1 MVEKTCNME
10 VREKVKQLFTEYL
23 TKRKHRK
30 TPERYAILDMIY
42 SINGHFNIE
51 SLYTMMEETAKFRV
65 SRATLYNTLILLL
78 DAHLVVKHQFGS
90 TSQYEKCFNQG
101 THHHMI
107 CTRCGKVTEFQNEQL
122 QADIEGMKLPRFRQT
137 HYSLYVYG
145 LCRKCQRK
153 QVVKLNN
160 PKAASGKNPATYSD
174 KASDTGN
181 TKAKAGEQARKK
193 TKETNKK

>member
-1 MVEKTCNME
+1 MVDNTRDIE

-42 SINGHFNIE
+42 SLDGHFNIE
-51 SLYTMMEETAKFRV
+51 SLYTLMEETAKFRV

-78 DAHLVVKHQFGS
+78 DAHLVVKHQFG
-90 TSQYEKCFNQG
+90 TMSQYEKCYDQV

-107 CTRCGKVTEFQNEQL
+107 CTQCGKVTEFQNAQL
-122 QADIEGMKLPRFRQT
+122 QTDIESAKLSRFKQT

-145 LCRKCQRK
+145 LCSKCQWK
-153 QVVKLNN
+153 QNMAYFEIAVESSSLFKLDNRI
-160 PKAASGKNPATYSD
+160 T
-174 KASDTGN
+174 
-181 TKAKAGEQARKK
+181 Q
-193 TKETNKK
+193 KEK

>member
-1 MVEKTCNME
+1 MVKTNNMDI
-10 VREKVKQLFTEYL
+10 REKVKQLFTEYL

-42 SINGHFNIE
+42 SIDGHFNID

-78 DAHLVVKHQFGS
+78 DAHLVVKHQFGT
-90 TSQYEKCFNQG
+90 TSQYEKCFNQE

-107 CTRCGKVTEFQNEQL
+107 CTQCGKVTEFNNEQL
-122 QADIEGMKLPRFRQT
+122 QTDIEGAKLPRFRQT

-145 LCRKCQRK
+145 LCSRCQWK
-153 QVVKLNN
+153 QAMKLNSIKRQSKAESASKAVVKS
-160 PKAASGKNPATYSD
+160 KAD
-174 KASDTGN
+174 
-181 TKAKAGEQARKK
+181 AKDKK
-193 TKETNKK
+193 TLTKKKKQKINKNIKK

>member
-1 MVEKTCNME
+1 MVDNTRDME

-42 SINGHFNIE
+42 SLDGHFNIE
-51 SLYTMMEETAKFRV
+51 SLYTLMEETAKFRV

-78 DAHLVVKHQFGS
+78 DAHLVVKHQFG
-90 TSQYEKCFNQG
+90 TMSQYEKCYDQV

-107 CTRCGKVTEFQNEQL
+107 CTQCGKVTEFQNAQL
-122 QADIEGMKLPRFRQT
+122 QTDIESAKLSRFKQT

-145 LCRKCQRK
+145 LCSKCQWKQNMELSRLRRSANKALGNSGEKGKKAVVNKRK
-153 QVVKLNN
+153 QKSI
-160 PKAASGKNPATYSD
+160 K
-174 KASDTGN
+174 
-181 TKAKAGEQARKK
+181 
-193 TKETNKK
+193 

>member
-1 MVEKTCNME
+1 MVEKTRNME

-42 SINGHFNIE
+42 SLSGHFNIE

-78 DAHLVVKHQFGS
+78 DAHLVVKHQFGT
-90 TSQYEKCFNQG
+90 TSQYEKCFNKE

-107 CTRCGKVTEFQNEQL
+107 CTQCGRVTEFHNEQL
-122 QADIEGMKLPRFRQT
+122 QADIEGAKLPRFRQT

-145 LCRKCQRK
+145 LCSKCQWK
-153 QVVKLNN
+153 QNLNLKKILRAESNAENEKKKMNKVDAKSVK
-160 PKAASGKNPATYSD
+160 KVI
-174 KASDTGN
+174 
-181 TKAKAGEQARKK
+181 KK
-193 TKETNKK
+193 KETNKIKNKQ

>member
-1 MVEKTCNME
+1 MVEKTRNIE

-42 SINGHFNIE
+42 SLSGHFNIE

-78 DAHLVVKHQFGS
+78 DAHLVVKHQFG
-90 TSQYEKCFNQG
+90 TVSQYEKCFDQV

-107 CTRCGKVTEFQNEQL
+107 CTQCGKVTEFQDAQL
-122 QADIEGMKLPRFRQT
+122 QADIESAKLTRFKQT

-145 LCRKCQRK
+145 LCSKCQWR
-153 QVVKLNN
+153 QNMKLNSLKRSKDKLARSGDSKGM
-160 PKAASGKNPATYSD
+160 KAIK
-174 KASDTGN
+174 K
-181 TKAKAGEQARKK
+181 KK
-193 TKETNKK
+193 TEINIIKG